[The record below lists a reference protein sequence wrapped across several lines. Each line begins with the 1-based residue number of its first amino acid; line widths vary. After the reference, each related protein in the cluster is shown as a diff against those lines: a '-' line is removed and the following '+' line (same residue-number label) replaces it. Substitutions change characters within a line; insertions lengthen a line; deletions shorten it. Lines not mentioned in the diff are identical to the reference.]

1 MLSLA
6 IFLASGALAQ
16 NWSTYPSVVKTATI
30 NGFADP
36 VYSNVPSCAQQC
48 LTENESTD
56 STPCP
61 YWDTG
66 CLCMM
71 SQFEGP
77 IAECVASACQG
88 SDVAVFTNAATS
100 VCSSAGVNSPYWY
113 IPSSASGALAA
124 AATAT
129 SEAPVTN
136 SETPSAVASATTAA
150 VASSTAAS
158 EIASSLA
165 APKSSTPQSSIPEA
179 NAAVKSS
186 AGGTSAIESTA
197 AAESTAV
204 GTSATESTAVVGH
217 TSAAGSSSSA
227 TVVQTPSSNS
237 TTSTIQQTNSGA
249 VLSSSVSVAALC
261 FIGALFAF

>member
-1 MLSLA
+1 MLSLT
-6 IFLASGALAQ
+6 ILLASGAFAQ

-88 SDVAVFTNAATS
+88 NDVAVFTNAATS

-129 SEAPVTN
+129 SEAPKTN
-136 SETPSAVASATTAA
+136 PETPSAVASATTAA

-158 EIASSLA
+158 EVVSSS
-165 APKSSTPQSSIPEA
+165 APAESSTARSSTVD
-179 NAAVKSS
+179 AVESS
-186 AGGTSAIESTA
+186 
-197 AAESTAV
+197 AV
-204 GTSATESTAVVGH
+204 GTSVTESSAASSASSSSTAVVQ
-217 TSAAGSSSSA
+217 SS
-227 TVVQTPSSNS
+227 SSNS
-237 TTSTIQQTNSGA
+237 TTATIQQTNNGA
-249 VLSSSVSVAALC
+249 LLYSSVSVASLC
-261 FIGALFAF
+261 FIGALFVF